1 MRTGSGKR
9 SSYNRTT
16 GSRTARLYSRRTAKK
31 INKIYLNEEAKIIR
45 TEEYYGESRTAARSF
60 GADEYNDYY
69 DDLSRDRK
77 SGAKTKISTIIITA
91 SLIIVV
97 LALVIAGLA
106 LLKPK
111 DNVVTDLVKAPKTEP
126 ESVPASSL
134 YGDSAAPEIFGV
146 IPIVV
151 YAGNSVAYKDG
162 VYLEDDNDPSPVLE
176 IENEGVD
183 LTTPGIYPIT
193 YVARD
198 ADGNVTREVTTVTV
212 LAGTNLIS
220 QEEINKLADLVL
232 ETIIPDDTI
241 SDEMK
246 CLKVYEYLH
255 AIGYVDEVHSEDWM
269 QNAYWMLTKREG
281 DCFCYYSASRLL
293 LSRLGYEV
301 MEVRNNNNY
310 VHYWCLVSIDGGATW
325 WHFDPCCWSW
335 GEDGILCLVSDKYLS
350 EFTRRHITS
359 DGRLIHAWDL
369 VNYPSTPEADF
380 WTDEDREV
388 IYEGGLIDVEA
399 QYDPNDERWN
409 NDGWESYQVP
419 NYWEASDWTE
429 YDYNYDDTAYDPAA
443 YEESYDGAEDMVSE
457 DYDVPADPGSYEEAD
472 PAPGVIEEIP
482 YEEEYVEQ
490 VFEDTETG
498 FEGDN

>member
-45 TEEYYGESRTAARSF
+45 TEEYYGESRTASRSF
-60 GADEYNDYY
+60 SADEYNDYY
-69 DDLSRDRK
+69 DDLSRDKK

-97 LALVIAGLA
+97 LALVITGLA

-111 DNVVTDLVKAPKTEP
+111 DDVITDLVKAPKTEP
-126 ESVPASSL
+126 ESVPASFVT
-134 YGDSAAPEIFGV
+134 GDSAAPEIFGV

-151 YAGNSVAYKDG
+151 YAGNPVAYKDG
-162 VYLEDDNDPSPVLE
+162 IYLEDDNDPSPTLE
-176 IENEGVD
+176 IDNEGVD
-183 LTTPGIYPIT
+183 LTTPGIYPVT
-193 YVARD
+193 YIARD
-198 ADGNVTREVTTVTV
+198 ADGNITRELTTVTV
-212 LAGTNLIS
+212 LAGTDLIS
-220 QEEINKLADLVL
+220 QEDIYKLADLVL

-241 SDEMK
+241 SDELK

-310 VHYWCLVSIDGGATW
+310 VHYWCLVSIDGGNTW

-369 VNYPSTPEADF
+369 VNYPSTPQEDF
-380 WTDEDREV
+380 WTDADREV
-388 IYEGGLIDVEA
+388 IYEGGLIDVE
-399 QYDPNDERWN
+399 QQFDPNDARWN

-419 NYWEASDWTE
+419 SYWDVPDWTE
-429 YDYNYDDTAYDPAA
+429 YNYYEETPYDPAEYEDFFEGVEEVFPVDTPVQDDPGT
-443 YEESYDGAEDMVSE
+443 YEEPE
-457 DYDVPADPGSYEEAD
+457 PDPGT
-472 PAPGVIEEIP
+472 IEEIP
-482 YEEEYVEQ
+482 YVEEYVEQ

-498 FEGDN
+498 FEGDD